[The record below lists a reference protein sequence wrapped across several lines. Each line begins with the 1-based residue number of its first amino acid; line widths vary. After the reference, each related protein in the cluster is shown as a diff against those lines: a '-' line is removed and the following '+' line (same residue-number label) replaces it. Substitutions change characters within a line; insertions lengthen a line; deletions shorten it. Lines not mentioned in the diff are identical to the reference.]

1 MNVHVYVE
9 EDDEP
14 CQHLHCYQCDTT
26 LPSSTGGTFNH
37 ELSMR
42 TTDLHIF
49 ITITITFTSVL
60 HSRSY
65 VDVMSVCLPS
75 CHSTCPIISLSYTN
89 PLIPHPLSSLL
100 ACLSQNSLPAGTA
113 VERVTETVE
122 TAGFK
127 SGFAEWSAATDFNF
141 NKFNKDAVKKED
153 QSIDVQHLLSLKALE
168 SAPIDDGTGEQF
180 T

>member
-1 MNVHVYVE
+1 MRHHSALLHRRDILSQTLGVHYLSTPFVAIIF
-9 EDDEP
+9 
-14 CQHLHCYQCDTT
+14 
-26 LPSSTGGTFNH
+26 PSEHHF
-37 ELSMR
+37 
-42 TTDLHIF
+42 
-49 ITITITFTSVL
+49 
-60 HSRSY
+60 RSH
-65 VDVMSVCLPS
+65 VDVLSACPPS
-75 CHSTCPIISLSYTN
+75 YYSTYPTISLSHTSLLTPLPF
-89 PLIPHPLSSLL
+89 PLI
-100 ACLSQNSLPAGTA
+100 CLSQNSLPAGTA

>member
-1 MNVHVYVE
+1 M
-9 EDDEP
+9 
-14 CQHLHCYQCDTT
+14 
-26 LPSSTGGTFNH
+26 
-37 ELSMR
+37 
-42 TTDLHIF
+42 
-49 ITITITFTSVL
+49 
-60 HSRSY
+60 
-65 VDVMSVCLPS
+65 
-75 CHSTCPIISLSYTN
+75 
-89 PLIPHPLSSLL
+89 
-100 ACLSQNSLPAGTA
+100 SQNSLPAGTA

-180 T
+180 TYTDKIDH